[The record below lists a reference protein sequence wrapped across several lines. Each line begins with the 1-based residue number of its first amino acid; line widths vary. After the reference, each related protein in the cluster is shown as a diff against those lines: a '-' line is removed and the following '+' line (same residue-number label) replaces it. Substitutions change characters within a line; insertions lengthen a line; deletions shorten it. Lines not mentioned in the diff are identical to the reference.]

1 MNAWREKAK
10 LLVLGALL
18 AIVGQL
24 ILRDRTEPTKSY
36 PCAPT
41 AFVAGSPTLVPSRT
55 PPAGQGLPRLLLDA
69 LDRLQRVPA
78 AGSRDLFRYVT
89 FHNPPASSSAVLA
102 TTVFTGFPSPVKPV
116 ETAAEARRP
125 IFYYGYTF
133 RRGSDL
139 VAFLL
144 VDDEIYLARRG
155 AVLRDRYLIAEL
167 SFTSLVIEDMA
178 SGDRRQISLQGP
190 A

>member
-18 AIVGQL
+18 AIIGQL
-24 ILRDRTEPTKSY
+24 MLRDRPITKSY

-41 AFVAGSPTLVPSRT
+41 AFVADSSASVPHRT
-55 PPAGQGLPRLLLDA
+55 PSAGQDPQHLLFGA
-69 LDRLQRVPA
+69 VGRLQRVPP

-89 FHNPPASSSAVLA
+89 FQNAPTTLATILA
-102 TTVFTGFPSPVKPV
+102 TTAIVFPNATKPL
-116 ETAAEARRP
+116 ETAPAPPRP
-125 IFYYGYTF
+125 LFYYGYTF

-144 VDDEIYLARRG
+144 FDDEIYLARRG
-155 AVLRDRYLIAEL
+155 TVLRDRYLIAEVSL
-167 SFTSLVIEDMA
+167 TSLVIEDMV
-178 SGDRRQISLQGP
+178 SGDRRQLPLLGP